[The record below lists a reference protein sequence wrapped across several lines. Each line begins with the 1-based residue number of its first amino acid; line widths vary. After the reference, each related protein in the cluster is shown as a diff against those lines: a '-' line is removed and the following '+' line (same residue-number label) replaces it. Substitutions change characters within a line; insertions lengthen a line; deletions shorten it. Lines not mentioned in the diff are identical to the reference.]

1 MQQFSHAHL
10 LEQFNQRLTESQ
22 LKLDLLKQQYH
33 LTEQEKKAVSVR
45 VACSENTP
53 PSLKR
58 LVVYLLDN
66 PGARSDAISRD
77 CAIGNV
83 SDCWTTPSRQ
93 LALKRLGVA
102 IRCEVLP
109 SCNRFGAPTKIGHL
123 FLVVDAD

>member
-10 LEQFNQRLTESQ
+10 MEQFSQRLTESQ

-33 LTEQEKKAVSVR
+33 LSADDKARIHAIVEKHAL
-45 VACSENTP
+45 P

-58 LVVYLLDN
+58 LLIYLIDN
-66 PGARSDAISRD
+66 PGSRSDAVARD

-83 SDCWTTPSRQ
+83 SDAWTPPRRQ
-93 LALKRLGVA
+93 QILKRMGLN

-109 SCNRFGAPTKIGHL
+109 SCNRFGAPTTIGHL
-123 FLVVDAD
+123 FLMVDAE